1 MSILVYAEF
10 VDGKPKKSTFEAVY
24 YAAQLAQQLQTKAV
38 ALTIGP
44 ADGAD
49 LAALGQYGV
58 AQVLHA
64 GEDRLAQFQS
74 KAYTKVIAAAAQ
86 AVQADVVVLTHN
98 ANGKAL
104 AGRVAVRLEAGLVSG
119 AIALPQTEAG
129 FSLRKP
135 VFSGKAFAQINIQTG
150 PKVISVNP
158 NSLKP
163 EAGSGSATVETLPVS
178 LADSDFDAR
187 LVKRETMSGDVVP
200 LPEAELVVS
209 AGRGMKGPEH
219 WGIIEELAATLG
231 ATTACS
237 RPVADT
243 GWRPHHEHVG
253 QTGVAIK
260 PNLYIAIGISG
271 AIQHLAG
278 VNQSKTIVVIN
289 KDAEA
294 PFFKAADYGVIG
306 DAFEVVPKLTQA
318 LKSFKNS

>member
-1 MSILVYAEF
+1 MAVLVYAEF

-24 YAAQLAQQLQTKAV
+24 YAAQLAKQFQTSAI

-44 ADGAD
+44 ADAGD

-58 AQVLHA
+58 DKVLHA
-64 GEDRLAQFQS
+64 DDAILAQFQS
-74 KAYTKVIAAAAQ
+74 KAYSKVIADAAQ
-86 AVQADVVVLTHN
+86 AHNTDVVVLTHN
-98 ANGKAL
+98 SNGKAL

-119 AIALPQTEAG
+119 AITLPDTASG

-135 VFSGKAFAQINIQTG
+135 VFSGKAFAQISIQTG
-150 PKVISVNP
+150 RKVISLNP

-163 EAGSGSATVETLPVS
+163 EAGSGSAAVESFQTVLQ
-178 LADSDFDAR
+178 DSDFDAK
-187 LVKRETMSGDVVP
+187 LIKRETMSTDVVP

-209 AGRGMKGPEH
+209 AGRGMKGPEN

-294 PFFKAADYGVIG
+294 PFFKAADYGVVG
-306 DAFEVVPKLTQA
+306 DAFEVVPKLTEA